1 MAGMTVASLKHH
13 IALQPLF
20 VIMGVGL
27 VFVGA
32 YCFRYRKTITFISMH
47 IFNCAFTLI
56 NVFPVLD
63 MGPNL
68 DH

>member
-32 YCFRYRKTITFISMH
+32 YCFRYRKTKSSNH
-47 IFNCAFTLI
+47 SPNIFSIATLGSI
-56 NVFPVLD
+56 LHSQ
-63 MGPNL
+63 L
-68 DH
+68 S